1 MDIIHL
7 TRGERFKDAR
17 IVHNPHGKQTLE
29 EVCTA
34 TGVSASLIGDLE
46 NDDKNRSVGYE
57 KIVILA
63 DHYQLPID
71 YLLER
76 SEIRSL
82 NPIIKE
88 ICEYT
93 GLSQEAVERL
103 HEDSLISDPPG
114 YREFNSQLITG
125 ILKLGDDISFEALYA
140 LNQSVQALRIAANA
154 KSTPDIVKWTMV
166 SNAMN
171 EVEGKD
177 SYILTAEEA
186 ADYYFKKSVHLLTEH
201 ISEVLDAMRRTR
213 FNALRKAHEK
223 E

>member
-1 MDIIHL
+1 MDSIHL

-17 IVHNPHGKQTLE
+17 IVNNPHGKQTLE

-125 ILKLGDDISFEALYA
+125 ILKLGDDIS
-140 LNQSVQALRIAANA
+140 LR
-154 KSTPDIVKWTMV
+154 PYM
-166 SNAMN
+166 
-171 EVEGKD
+171 
-177 SYILTAEEA
+177 
-186 ADYYFKKSVHLLTEH
+186 HL
-201 ISEVLDAMRRTR
+201 INRFRR
-213 FNALRKAHEK
+213 
-223 E
+223 